1 MGGAFLAKHLPS
13 FLADRVNVLTLA
25 VTKITLT

>member
-1 MGGAFLAKHLPS
+1 MDGAFLAKHLPS
-13 FLADRVNVLTLA
+13 FPADLVNALTLA

>member
-13 FLADRVNVLTLA
+13 LADRVNVLTLA